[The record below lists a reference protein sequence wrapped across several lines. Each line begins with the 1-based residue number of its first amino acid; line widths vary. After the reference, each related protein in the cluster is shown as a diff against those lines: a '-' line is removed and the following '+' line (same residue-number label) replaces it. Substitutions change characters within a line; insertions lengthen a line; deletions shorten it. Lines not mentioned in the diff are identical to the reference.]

1 MRFIMWSRVV
11 VGSSLILF
19 LVSVSVAQRLVLI
32 SSPPDRHISDWTDVS
47 YDGSRVAGAMRVM
60 DQNYPFVWS
69 EAEGFRYLTPQ
80 GGYTRNVEEAI
91 TGRVWG
97 MSGSGI
103 VVGNSGFLAF
113 RWKSGQGVQY
123 LSPPPGSS
131 SATAIG
137 ASWDGSIAVGSSQS
151 ATLWDTNGTPR
162 AIVQGTAYDV
172 SADGRVVVGGLSG
185 DAGSG
190 MFRWTEE
197 TGLQRLAWGG
207 SARATSAD
215 GSVIV
220 GNGLVS
226 EGSGAIRWTAETGAH
241 LIAPSRLGGWGT
253 AVSANGRV
261 VVGSVLI
268 GNQRA
273 FRWTESG
280 GFELLGETYRNI
292 LPSGVRLDYASGISG
307 NGRYIVG
314 RAETR
319 DGTRRFLLDT
329 VPEPS
334 GWMALGL
341 GLGLLWKRTKRE
353 KRRITI

>member
-1 MRFIMWSRVV
+1 MRIT
-11 VGSSLILF
+11 SLNQ
-19 LVSVSVAQRLVLI
+19 S
-32 SSPPDRHISDWTDVS
+32 
-47 YDGSRVAGAMRVM
+47 
-60 DQNYPFVWS
+60 YPFVWS
-69 EAEGFRYLTPQ
+69 EREGFRYLTPQ
-80 GGYTRNVEEAI
+80 GGYTQNPNEAI

-97 MSGSGI
+97 MSGSGV
-103 VVGNSGFLAF
+103 VVGSSGNLAF

-123 LSPPPGSS
+123 LSPPPGAP
-131 SATAIG
+131 SAWAYS
-137 ASWDGSIAVGSSQS
+137 ASWDGSIAVGSSTIG
-151 ATLWDTNGTPR
+151 ALIWDTNRTPR
-162 AIVQGTAYDV
+162 VIVQGTARGV
-172 SADGRVVVGGLSG
+172 SADGRVVVGGLLG

-241 LIAPSRLGGWGT
+241 LIAPSHLGGWGR

-261 VVGSVLI
+261 VVGEVHI
-268 GNQRA
+268 GPQRA

-280 GFELLGETYRNI
+280 GFELLGETYRSI
-292 LPSGVRLDYASGISG
+292 LPSGVRLHQASGVSG

-314 RAETR
+314 SADTR
-319 DGTRRFLLDT
+319 DGTKYYLLDT

-334 GWMALGL
+334 GLLALGL
-341 GLGLLWKRTKRE
+341 GLGLLWKQRKQIGLSTK
-353 KRRITI
+353 K

>member
-1 MRFIMWSRVV
+1 M
-11 VGSSLILF
+11 
-19 LVSVSVAQRLVLI
+19 
-32 SSPPDRHISDWTDVS
+32 
-47 YDGSRVAGAMRVM
+47 
-60 DQNYPFVWS
+60 WS

-80 GGYTRNVEEAI
+80 GGYTQNPNEAI

-97 MSGSGI
+97 MSGSGV
-103 VVGNSGFLAF
+103 VVGRTGNLAF

-123 LSPPPGSS
+123 LSPPSGYTGSLAIGSS
-131 SATAIG
+131 R
-137 ASWDGSIAVGSSQS
+137 DGSAVVGSISGPNLHD
-151 ATLWDTNGTPR
+151 ATLWDANGIPR
-162 AIVQGTAYDV
+162 VIIQGTAYDV

-185 DAGSG
+185 DTGSG

-268 GNQRA
+268 GPQRA

-307 NGRYIVG
+307 NGRFIIGNVDSRNEYG
-314 RAETR
+314 H
-319 DGTRRFLLDT
+319 FLLDT

-334 GWMALGL
+334 GWMVLGL

-353 KRRITI
+353 KRRIIIK